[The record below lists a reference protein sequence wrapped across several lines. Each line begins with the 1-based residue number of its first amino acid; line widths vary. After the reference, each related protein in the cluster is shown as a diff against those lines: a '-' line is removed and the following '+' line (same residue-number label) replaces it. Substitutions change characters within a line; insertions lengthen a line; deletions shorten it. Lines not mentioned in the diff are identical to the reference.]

1 MIERCILFELIF
13 IFNKQ
18 RMFDYVRKSH
28 SLFAVNNKNTFEK
41 VLQLTTLLFD
51 FFTFADSGFQV
62 K

>member
-1 MIERCILFELIF
+1 
-13 IFNKQ
+13 
-18 RMFDYVRKSH
+18 MFDYVRKSH